1 MDIAFIICN
10 SIPVAIVLTIWF
22 VQACIGLKLYSRHL
36 LYSLSATEICYVI
49 SVIFIWKNKIQVP
62 LETCILLLQI
72 GSILQVIYAFFMCR
86 FTIGTKLDYE
96 QEVNK
101 YEELNERYKELYAKY
116 SPL

>member
-1 MDIAFIICN
+1 
-10 SIPVAIVLTIWF
+10 
-22 VQACIGLKLYSRHL
+22 
-36 LYSLSATEICYVI
+36 
-49 SVIFIWKNKIQVP
+49 
-62 LETCILLLQI
+62 
-72 GSILQVIYAFFMCR
+72 MCR